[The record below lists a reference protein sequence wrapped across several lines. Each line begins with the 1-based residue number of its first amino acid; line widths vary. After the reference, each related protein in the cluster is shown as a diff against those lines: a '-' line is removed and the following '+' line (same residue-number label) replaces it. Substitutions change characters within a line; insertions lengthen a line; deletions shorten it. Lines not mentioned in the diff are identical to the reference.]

1 MDDVYS
7 SYIKTLIDRTTA
19 ALQVCGF
26 EALAAKDRDEAR
38 NKTLELIPAGSTVG
52 AGGSVTL
59 QEIGLIDAL
68 VSRGDTVYWSGAAK
82 GGASPDFDYR
92 KAQLT
97 ADVFLSSTNA
107 ITVDGDLVNVDG
119 TGNRVAAMS
128 FGPGKVIVVAG
139 WNKIVSDVGAAFQR
153 IRDVAA
159 PLNAKRLKLD
169 LPCVET
175 GFCVDCDAPDSICR
189 ITTVISRKPKR
200 ADFTV
205 VLVAEQLG
213 Y

>member
-1 MDDVYS
+1 MEDVYP
-7 SYIKTLIDRTTA
+7 SYIKNLIDRTA
-19 ALQVCGF
+19 DSLKKCGF
-26 EALAAKDRDEAR
+26 EALTAQNRDEAR
-38 NKTLELIPAGSTVG
+38 EKTLSLIPADATIGV
-52 AGGSVTL
+52 GGSVTL
-59 QEIGLIDAL
+59 KEIGVIDAL
-68 VSRGDTVYWSGAAK
+68 VSRGHTVYHKAGAP
-82 GGASPDFDYR
+82 PDVDYR

-128 FGPGKVIVVAG
+128 FGPGKVIVVTG

-159 PLNAKRLKLD
+159 PLNAKRLELD
-169 LPCVET
+169 VPCAKI
-175 GFCVDCDAPDSICR
+175 GYCVDCVAPDNICR
-189 ITTVISRKPKR
+189 ITTIISRRPKKT
-200 ADFTV
+200 DFAV

>member
-1 MDDVYS
+1 
-7 SYIKTLIDRTTA
+7 
-19 ALQVCGF
+19 
-26 EALAAKDRDEAR
+26 
-38 NKTLELIPAGSTVG
+38 
-52 AGGSVTL
+52 
-59 QEIGLIDAL
+59 
-68 VSRGDTVYWSGAAK
+68 
-82 GGASPDFDYR
+82 
-92 KAQLT
+92 
-97 ADVFLSSTNA
+97 
-107 ITVDGDLVNVDG
+107 VNVDG